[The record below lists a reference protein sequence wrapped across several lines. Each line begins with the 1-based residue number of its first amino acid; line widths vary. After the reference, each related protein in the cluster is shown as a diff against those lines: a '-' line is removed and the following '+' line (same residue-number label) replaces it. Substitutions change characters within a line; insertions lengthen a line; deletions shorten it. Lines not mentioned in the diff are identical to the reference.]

1 MRVKFWEM
9 KFDGTRYK
17 DKIGIVWEL
26 DGTKHDF
33 CAYIGDYYAVLT
45 TNYTHKQLVD
55 MEFEEYVDMEFEEYV
70 DWSKVPID
78 TKILV
83 WNKIAKQKIY
93 RHFAG
98 VDSGTGRV
106 KAWDLGQ
113 TSFTTARW
121 NIWDCAELYKEESE
135 K

>member
-1 MRVKFWEM
+1 MTVNFWEM

-17 DKIGIVWEL
+17 DKIGIIWEL

-33 CAYIGDYYAVLT
+33 CACIEEYYAVLT
-45 TNYTHKQLVD
+45 IHYTQKQLID
-55 MEFEEYVDMEFEEYV
+55 MEFEEVI

-98 VDSGTGRV
+98 VDSGTGQV

-121 NIWDCAELYKEESE
+121 NTWDYAELYIEEE
-135 K
+135 RAEE